1 METIVN
7 VVSIVNC
14 LSSIL
19 NNVLVWMIVAGVEFL
34 VIIGLLLGAKSKK
47 RNEEL
52 LRIKKKV
59 LNESEVDFKNIV
71 ESPFKA
77 GELYKVLIRKCHP
90 DRFAGDELKIAIA
103 TELSAKITENKN
115 NFKMLKELEAEAE
128 EKLNVKIK

>member
-1 METIVN
+1 M
-7 VVSIVNC
+7 
-14 LSSIL
+14 
-19 NNVLVWMIVAGVEFL
+19 
-34 VIIGLLLGAKSKK
+34 
-47 RNEEL
+47 
-52 LRIKKKV
+52 KKKV
-59 LNESEVDFKNIV
+59 LNEGEVDFKNIV